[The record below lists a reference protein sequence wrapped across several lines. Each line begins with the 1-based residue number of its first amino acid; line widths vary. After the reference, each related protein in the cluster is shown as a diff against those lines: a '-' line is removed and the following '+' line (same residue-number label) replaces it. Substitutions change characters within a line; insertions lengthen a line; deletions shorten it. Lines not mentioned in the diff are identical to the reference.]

1 MFCGFGFWIATDIG
15 SRLALT
21 GCRPL
26 AALDGCRR
34 MTSSTESLP
43 SVLQKA
49 DSSWSGSWGRL
60 VPARNTNS
68 ASASPL
74 AQLSPPRALVQGGVA
89 VLGSQAELASDRR
102 LGVGAQPSDQTS
114 RASSLARSARS
125 LLCRAPEGAGCD
137 FYESPAGEKELA
149 AQ

>member
-1 MFCGFGFWIATDIG
+1 MFCGSGFWIATDIG
-15 SRLALT
+15 SRLASI

-49 DSSWSGSWGRL
+49 DSSWSGNWGRL
-60 VPARNTNS
+60 VPPRNTSS
-68 ASASPL
+68 ASTSPL
-74 AQLSPPRALVQGGVA
+74 AQLSPPRA
-89 VLGSQAELASDRR
+89 R
-102 LGVGAQPSDQTS
+102 LGAGWRYWARRPSSLRTAGWVLEPNPLIRRVAPRVLPAQP
-114 RASSLARSARS
+114 ARFSA
-125 LLCRAPEGAGCD
+125 APREGAGCD